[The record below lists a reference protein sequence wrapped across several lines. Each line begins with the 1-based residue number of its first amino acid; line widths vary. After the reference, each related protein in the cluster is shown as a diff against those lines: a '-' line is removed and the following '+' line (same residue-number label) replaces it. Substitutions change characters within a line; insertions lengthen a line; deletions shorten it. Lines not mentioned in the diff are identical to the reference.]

1 MSYLNPPLNLT
12 IESLTD
18 EKVTELLNGES
29 IIEKTRKDF
38 SFFFRAIQEML
49 SNPDQFD
56 DASVRRMEY
65 IAVLSMK
72 DLLSKEFQN
81 EIIFGLVNKY
91 TPE

>member
-29 IIEKTRKDF
+29 VIEKTRKEF
-38 SFFFRAIQEML
+38 SFFFRVIQEML
-49 SNPDQFD
+49 TKPEQFD
-56 DASVRRMEY
+56 DASVRHMEY
-65 IAVLSMK
+65 TAVLEMK

-81 EIIFGLVNKY
+81 EIIFGLVDRY
-91 TPE
+91 TPK